1 MNNVEYCKY
10 QLRASLAEKL
20 KKSLSDLYYPEE
32 FSYKT
37 IMKAYKENVITRSE
51 YQLLRE
57 FY

>member
-1 MNNVEYCKY
+1 MNNVDYCEY
-10 QLRASLAEKL
+10 QLRAALAEKL
-20 KKSLSDLYYPEE
+20 KKSLSDLYYPEA

-37 IMKAYKENVITRSE
+37 IMKAYKENIITRSE